1 MTTRALD
8 PVLARQLKRLKLDV
22 TSGPTAPEQWTQ
34 LLEQLN
40 EHFHHSND
48 DRALLNRSLELSTQE
63 MEALRHRVEAQRDR
77 LSGVIGTIGEAL
89 SHFGSLVQADVS
101 TGQVAVARETF
112 ANRLQAIL
120 NESQIGDEH
129 SSDVSL
135 IRGNLVRLADQLM
148 MLLSDTAERAVLK
161 KELEVARAVQQLL
174 VPSDE
179 TIHRDGMQIASYFQ
193 PAAEC
198 GGDWWTVA
206 ELADGKVLTM
216 IGDVTGHGVSS
227 AIITGAAKAAC
238 ELAIDVTRGAIDAR
252 RLLGLM
258 NSALYRTARQQVMMT
273 CNATII
279 DPAAHSLVMAN
290 AGHPNPILVRQ
301 GIIHPLMAE
310 GAPLGA
316 AADTT
321 YQQIQ
326 LGLEAGDVLACFTDG
341 IVEAENRRGEQ
352 FTERRLRAVTQRAA
366 PQGAIEVRDAVVG
379 ALTAFRESTEQADDL
394 TFVVTAFR

>member
-1 MTTRALD
+1 MTTRPLD
-8 PVLARQLKRLKLDV
+8 PVLARQLKRLKLDP
-22 TSGPTAPEQWTQ
+22 SGAPPTPEQWAQ
-34 LLEQLN
+34 LLDQVN
-40 EHFHHSND
+40 DHFHHTND
-48 DRALLNRSLELSTQE
+48 DRALLNRSLELTTHE
-63 MEALRHRVEAQRDR
+63 MDVLRRRVEAQRDR
-77 LSGVIGTIGEAL
+77 LSNVIGTIGEAL
-89 SHFGSLVQADVS
+89 SQFGTQIQSEAS
-101 TGQVAVARETF
+101 TSQVAVARETF
-112 ANRLQAIL
+112 ANRLQTIL
-120 NESQIGDEH
+120 NDSHIGDEN
-129 SSDVSL
+129 SSDISL
-135 IRGNLVRLADQLM
+135 IRGNLVRLADQLIV
-148 MLLSDTAERAVLK
+148 LLSDTAERAVLK

-174 VPSDE
+174 VPGED
-179 TIHRDGMQIASYFQ
+179 TIRRDGMQIASYFQ

-238 ELAIDVTRGAIDAR
+238 ELAIDVNRGAIDAR

-258 NSALYRTARQQVMMT
+258 NSALFRTARQQVMMT

-279 DPAAHSLVMAN
+279 DPAARSLVMAN

-316 AADTT
+316 AADTA

-326 LGLEAGDVLACFTDG
+326 LNLEAGDVLACFTDG

-352 FTERRLRAVTQRAA
+352 FSERRLRAVTQRAA

-379 ALTAFRESTEQADDL
+379 ALTAFRDSTEQADDL